1 MEKHQVAIV
10 IPAFNEESTIFD
22 VVQSVK
28 KYGQVIVVNDAS
40 SDNTKQKAEDAGAIL
55 VNHIKNKGYDM
66 ALNSGFIKAEELNCD
81 AIITFDADGQHSVKS
96 LIEYIEKLENGF
108 DLILGVR
115 LKQSRASEWLFK
127 IYTSYR
133 FNIVDPLCGMKGYS
147 MNLYK
152 DLGYFD
158 SCGSIGT
165 ELAIFSV
172 LKKYNYDQIEITVSN
187 RKDSSRFG
195 NILSSN
201 YNILKALFKIIKIYG

>member
-1 MEKHQVAIV
+1 MEKYQVAIV
-10 IPAFNEESTIFD
+10 IPAFNEDSSIFD

-40 SDNTKQKAEDAGAIL
+40 IDNTKQKAEDAGAIL
-55 VNHIKNKGYDM
+55 VNHTKNKGYDM
-66 ALNSGFIKAEELNCD
+66 ALNSGFKKAEELNCD

-96 LIEYIEKLENGF
+96 LIEFIEKLKNGI

-187 RKDSSRFG
+187 RKDFPRFG
-195 NILSSN
+195 NALSSN
-201 YNILKALFKIIKIYG
+201 YKILKALFKIIKIYG